1 MKSHKGNTKWKLNF
15 REISR
20 ISTQI
25 QRKRKE
31 IKLGMMNAKVQM
43 SIAHIKFLAHV
54 ALKKKKF
61 LAHDVAR
68 HASMFLTK
76 IES

>member
-43 SIAHIKFLAHV
+43 SIAHIKFLAH
-54 ALKKKKF
+54 
-61 LAHDVAR
+61 DVAR